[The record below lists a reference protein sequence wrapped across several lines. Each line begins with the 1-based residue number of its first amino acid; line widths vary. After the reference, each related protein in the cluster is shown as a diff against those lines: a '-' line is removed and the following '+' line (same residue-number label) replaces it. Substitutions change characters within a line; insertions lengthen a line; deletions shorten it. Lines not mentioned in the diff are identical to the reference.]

1 MSHLHDHLREAVRCP
16 LPDTLEVIG
25 DRWSMLI
32 LRGAFNGIRHFDTFQ
47 SELGIA
53 RNILS
58 NRLHKLVEHG
68 IFSRDPCEHDRRKV
82 EYRLTE
88 RGVALLPA
96 LIALR
101 QWGEKYACNEP
112 SNLVLVDSR
121 DRKPIAAVR
130 LYGHDGRP
138 LEYEDLDWEE
148 AAVVGMKG
156 AAREECC

>member
-16 LPDTLEVIG
+16 LPDALEVIG

-58 NRLHKLVEHG
+58 NRLHKLAEHG
-68 IFSRDPCEHDRRKV
+68 IFRREPCEHDRRKV
-82 EYRLTE
+82 EYRLTDK
-88 RGVALLPA
+88 AIDLLPA

-101 QWGEKYACNEP
+101 QWGEKYTMNVP
-112 SNLVLVDSR
+112 SNPLLVDAR
-121 DRKPIAAVR
+121 DGEPIAPIGIRA
-130 LYGHDGRP
+130 HDGRDIGWH
-138 LEYEDLDWEE
+138 DLAWKSLDD
-148 AAVVGMKG
+148 
-156 AAREECC
+156 